1 MELPKYHETFIPIL
15 EILNEEESIHH
26 RDLSNRVKEKYYSN
40 LPLELLELK
49 TSSGSNVLID
59 RIGWGKSY
67 LKQGKFVIYPKR
79 GEVQITQ
86 KGKETLKSG
95 EFTLQDLK
103 KDIDFLE
110 YRKLSKLKKADEAE
124 EVSIENASPQDL
136 IDSGFTTIKSEVK
149 AELLEKLKGIDPYYF
164 EKVIL
169 ILLEK
174 MGYGDFIETTKSND
188 GGIDGVINEDKLG
201 LDKIYIQAKR
211 YGENKVREKEIRN
224 FIGAMSG
231 DTKKGV
237 FVTTS
242 DFDIKAVKKA
252 NDAHHSIILIN
263 GTKLVDLMHQ
273 FNVGVQI
280 KTVYEVKELDN
291 DFFEGE

>member
-40 LPLELLELK
+40 LPIELLELK
-49 TSSGSNVLID
+49 TSSGANVLID

-86 KGKETLKSG
+86 KGKETLKNG
-95 EFTLQDLK
+95 KFTLQDLK
-103 KDIDFLE
+103 NDIDFLE
-110 YRKLSKLKKADEAE
+110 YRKLSKLKKENEVE
-124 EVSIENASPQDL
+124 EVNVENASPQDL

-149 AELLEKLKGIDPYYF
+149 EELLEKLKGIDPYYF

-273 FNVGVQI
+273 FNVGIQI

-291 DFFEGE
+291 DFFEG

>member
-15 EILNEEESIHH
+15 EILNGEESIHH

-40 LPLELLELK
+40 LPIELLELK
-49 TSSGSNVLID
+49 TSSGANVLID

-86 KGKETLKSG
+86 KGKETLKG
-95 EFTLQDLK
+95 GYFTLQDLK

-110 YRKLSKLKKADEAE
+110 YRKLSKLKKENEVE
-124 EVSIENASPQDL
+124 EVNVENASPQDL

-242 DFDIKAVKKA
+242 DFDIKAVKKVD
-252 NDAHHSIILIN
+252 DAHHSIILIN

-273 FNVGVQI
+273 FNVGIQI

>member
-15 EILNEEESIHH
+15 EILNGEESIHH
-26 RDLSNRVKEKYYSN
+26 RDLSNRVKEKYYSK
-40 LPLELLELK
+40 LPIELLEVK
-49 TSSGSNVLID
+49 TSSGANVLID

-86 KGKETLKSG
+86 KGKETLKG
-95 EFTLQDLK
+95 GNLTLQDLK

-110 YRKLSKLKKADEAE
+110 YRKLSKLKKENELE
-124 EVSIENASPQDL
+124 EVNVENASPQDL

-149 AELLEKLKGIDPYYF
+149 TELLEKLKGIDPYYF

-169 ILLEK
+169 ILLKK

-252 NDAHHSIILIN
+252 DDAHHSIILIN

-273 FNVGVQI
+273 FNVGIQI

>member
-15 EILNEEESIHH
+15 EILNGEESIHH

-40 LPLELLELK
+40 LPIELLELK
-49 TSSGSNVLID
+49 TSSGANVLID

-86 KGKETLKSG
+86 KGKETLKG
-95 EFTLQDLK
+95 GYFTIQDLK

-110 YRKLSKLKKADEAE
+110 YRKLSKLKKENEVE
-124 EVSIENASPQDL
+124 EVNVENASPQDL

-252 NDAHHSIILIN
+252 DDAHHSIILIN

-273 FNVGVQI
+273 FNVGIQI

>member
-1 MELPKYHETFIPIL
+1 MELPKYHETFTPIL
-15 EILNEEESIHH
+15 EILNKVESIHH
-26 RDLSNRVKEKYYSN
+26 RDLSNRVREKYYSN
-40 LPLELLELK
+40 LSNELLELK
-49 TSSGSNVLID
+49 TSSGANVLID

-86 KGKETLKSG
+86 KGKDTLKS
-95 EFTLQDLK
+95 EKLTLQDLK
-103 KDIDFLE
+103 KDSDFLE
-110 YRKLSKLKKADEAE
+110 YRELSKLKKEN
-124 EVSIENASPQDL
+124 EVETVNTENASPQDL
-136 IDSGFTTIKSEVK
+136 IDSGFTIIKSEVK
-149 AELLEKLKGIDPYYF
+149 TELLEKLKGIDPYYF

-174 MGYGDFIETTKSND
+174 MGYGDFIETSKSND

-242 DFDIKAVKKA
+242 DFDVKAVKKA

-273 FNVGVQI
+273 FNVGIQI
-280 KTVYEVKELDN
+280 KTIYEVKELDN

>member
-26 RDLSNRVKEKYYSN
+26 RDLSKRVKEKYYSN
-40 LPLELLELK
+40 WPIELLELE
-49 TSSGSNVLID
+49 TSSGANVLMD

-86 KGKETLKSG
+86 KGKDALKVG
-95 EFTLQDLK
+95 ELSLQDLK
-103 KDIDFLE
+103 KDADFLK
-110 YRKLSKLKKADEAE
+110 YRELSKLKKENEVE
-124 EVSIENASPQDL
+124 EVSPENASPQDL
-136 IDSGFTTIKSEVK
+136 IDSGFIIIKSEVK
-149 AELLEKLKGIDPYYF
+149 TELLEKLKGIDPYYF

-174 MGYGDFIETTKSND
+174 MGYGDFIETKKSND

-211 YGENKVREKEIRN
+211 YGENKVRELEIRN

-273 FNVGVQI
+273 FNVGIQI

-291 DFFEGE
+291 DFFDGE